1 MSLQELLPHVA
12 ANLSN
17 RSQAFRKDTLSIL
30 CALEQPAL
38 GGQTGAARQVQVPSQ
53 ILSSLLRVETQ
64 QSALGSSKSS
74 PAAIE
79 VIQTAFEFGK
89 IPELLVTATIQSL
102 LGFLNI
108 RWEPNCK

>member
-1 MSLQELLPHVA
+1 MA
-12 ANLSN
+12 ANLSD
-17 RSQAFRKDTLSIL
+17 RSQAFRKETLAIL
-30 CALEQPAL
+30 CAFEQPAL
-38 GGQTGAARQVQVPSQ
+38 GGQNGATGQEQVPSQ

-89 IPELLVTATIQSL
+89 IPELLITATIQSL

-108 RWEPNCK
+108 RWEPDRK